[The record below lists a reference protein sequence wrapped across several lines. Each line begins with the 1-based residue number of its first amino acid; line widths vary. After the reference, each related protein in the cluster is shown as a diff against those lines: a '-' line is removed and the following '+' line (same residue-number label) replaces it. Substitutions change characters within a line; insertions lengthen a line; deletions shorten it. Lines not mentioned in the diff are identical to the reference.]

1 MSDIVDGAD
10 IVDILWRVH
19 NAPADGHASA
29 LSNPPLDRALSL
41 AEGQQLQLELLQ
53 RWLDSGEHIGG
64 WKIGMTSG
72 ANRNAMGDGIRPFGF
87 ILASRIKTAADQL
100 SVGALNRGQIE
111 NELCFLIG
119 SELGQDSTRED
130 AMQAVAAVVPAFEIN
145 QKRLPGDASTGLRVA
160 DDLSNW
166 GIAIGEPVPPPEDL
180 SALTVTLK
188 GEHGTI
194 EQVASAGHIDDHYE
208 SLATLARGLAEYG
221 HALQPGQ
228 YVITG
233 AYGKTPFAAGTYNGE
248 FDLGIG
254 TVTVNLTP

>member
-1 MSDIVDGAD
+1 MSDTVDTTD

-19 NAPADGHASA
+19 NAPAAGHEAE
-29 LSNPPLDRALSL
+29 LSSLPHDRALTL
-41 AEGQQLQLELLQ
+41 AEGQQCQLELLS
-53 RWLDSGEHIGG
+53 RWLNTGERIGG

-72 ANRNAMGDGIRPFGF
+72 ASRNAMGDGIRPFGF
-87 ILASRIKTAADQL
+87 ILESRIKTAADQL
-100 SVGALNRGQIE
+100 SVGALHRGQVE

-119 SELGQDSTRED
+119 SELGQGANRQD
-130 AMQAVAAVVPAFEIN
+130 AMQAVEAVLPAFEIN
-145 QKRLPGDASTGLRVA
+145 QKRLPGDATPGLRVA

-166 GIAIGEPVPPPEDL
+166 GIAIGEPSQPLDDL
-180 SALTVTLK
+180 SALTVTLNNQN
-188 GEHGTI
+188 GII

-221 HALQPGQ
+221 HALRPGQ

-233 AYGKTPFAAGTYNGE
+233 AYGKTPFAPGTYTGE

-254 TVTVNLTP
+254 SVTVNLRP